1 MLAIKWSEMGHD
13 LAKAVLAMELGHF
26 LARSISSSSRLI
38 VSLHFMLVPSAWKT
52 TIHVSES
59 LLVDSI
65 GFLTVVYPNLLGI
78 KGFVDDDHDGPK

>member
-1 MLAIKWSEMGHD
+1 
-13 LAKAVLAMELGHF
+13 
-26 LARSISSSSRLI
+26 
-38 VSLHFMLVPSAWKT
+38 MLVPSAWKT

-65 GFLTVVYPNLLGI
+65 GFLTIVYPTLLGI